1 MVLSPGAG
9 RASAG
14 GCILCHLSALP
25 SPFILPPSP
34 RPALAERS
42 SPPGKGETLGYFMQG
57 APPLAS
63 PALDRLRYLQN
74 LPSRCQAGGLPS
86 LLPACPAFSLLSCPL
101 SPLPRWGRGRFFSF
115 LMQGAPPLASPALDR
130 LRHLQS
136 LPSGCPQGELL
147 PLRHLLALPRGRG
160 PSQTPPSLATDSSIS
175 PGPPS
180 PWLPALFT
188 STAS

>member
-1 MVLSPGAG
+1 MPAAKERGDRGRGTSAFEMVLSPGAG

-63 PALDRLRYLQN
+63 PRLNPWLPQKRQEAVPYEQCRQPRRGGTGGDGTIRRKRRRRLRW
-74 LPSRCQAGGLPS
+74 S
-86 LLPACPAFSLLSCPL
+86 
-101 SPLPRWGRGRFFSF
+101 SPPGQGE
-115 LMQGAPPLASPALDR
+115 QVPPGAPPLASPRRNRKRHGLNLRCRCHGGGKTRAALAV
-130 LRHLQS
+130 S
-136 LPSGCPQGELL
+136 AASGSFFRNGHE
-147 PLRHLLALPRGRG
+147 
-160 PSQTPPSLATDSSIS
+160 
-175 PGPPS
+175 
-180 PWLPALFT
+180 PWLRQ
-188 STAS
+188 